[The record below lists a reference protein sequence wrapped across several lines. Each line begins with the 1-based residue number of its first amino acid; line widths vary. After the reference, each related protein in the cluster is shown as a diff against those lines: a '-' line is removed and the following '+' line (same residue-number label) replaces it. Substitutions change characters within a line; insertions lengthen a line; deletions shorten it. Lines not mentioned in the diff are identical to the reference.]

1 MEMSQILNNP
11 EVSISI
17 NSNKK
22 EHPKDACLRR
32 VQETTLF
39 FITIALLLTAF
50 LFCGYILLNERFG
63 VVNQKW
69 AMTTCGSIITGFLGF
84 LTGKNFFRGFF

>member
-1 MEMSQILNNP
+1 MMEVSQILGNP

-22 EHPKDACLRR
+22 EHPRDACLRR

-39 FITIALLLTAF
+39 FITIGLLLSAF
-50 LFCGYILLNERFG
+50 LFCGFILLNDRFG
-63 VVNQKW
+63 MIDQKW
-69 AMTTCGSIITGFLGF
+69 AMTTCGSIISGFLGF
-84 LTGKNFFRGFF
+84 LTGKKLIAP